1 MSLRVSK
8 PEFNIREKLNE
19 LDRPMGVQGN
29 NILQSNTTAESF
41 SKIQAG
47 RRNLLINGDMTIAQR
62 GSSTTSITTDTFGA
76 CDRWELDI
84 SSGGTWTME
93 QVGDAPYNTGF
104 THCLSLTCT
113 TAHAMGGNPSF
124 VQLRQKIEAGN
135 IKALMGGTPNAK
147 PLTVSF
153 WVKSNEP
160 GKYYVSLYRVRS
172 GTDSSRMSLSYTI
185 EQSEVW
191 EFKTLTF
198 PPDTMNGYQT
208 TASST
213 GLEIQFN
220 LGIDQNNYGSAH
232 YGHWHT
238 NNAYL
243 GKGQTNL
250 AAATSNYWRMTG
262 AQIEIGNEHTEFEH
276 RLYGEELALCQR
288 YFWRE
293 YGGVY
298 HYEPGPTNGAGVL
311 GQGTHPVAMRTKPTM
326 SHNCSGSSNGA
337 SVNGNNTVGVWTWY
351 KQNSGFDSG
360 HSSYQTVANWNFAN
374 SEKGI
379 HWNGGSYNFRPS
391 DKSGTTGINLGVNT
405 YIQATAEL

>member
-76 CDRWELDI
+76 CDRWEVDLT
-84 SSGGTWTME
+84 SGGTWTQE

-104 THCLSLTCT
+104 THCTSLTCT

-135 IKALMGGTPNAK
+135 TKSLMGGTPNAK

-160 GKYYVSLYRVRS
+160 GKYYVTIWRPRS
-172 GTDSSRMSLSYTI
+172 GTDSSRMSISYTI

-191 EFKTLTF
+191 EFKTITF
-198 PPDTMNGYQT
+198 PPDTMTGYQT
-208 TASST
+208 TLTST
-213 GLEIQFN
+213 GLEIHFC
-220 LGIDQNNYGSAH
+220 LGKDQNNHGSAH
-232 YGHWHT
+232 YGHWNT
-238 NNAYL
+238 NDAFI

-250 AAATSNYWRMTG
+250 AAATSNYFRITG
-262 AQIEIGNEHTEFEH
+262 VQLEIGNEHTEFDQ
-276 RLYGEELALCQR
+276 RSYIEELALCQR
-288 YFWRE
+288 YFAVWPPRS
-293 YGGVY
+293 GGIPAWPMY
-298 HYEPGPTNGAGVL
+298 AGSN
-311 GQGTHPVAMRTKPTM
+311 QASAHIWIPYNMRTVPTPTDKGTGT
-326 SHNCSGSSNGA
+326 STTTGHAYNHNGA
-337 SVNGNNTVGVWTWY
+337 SVSSRYANGTSPTLSCGGDSDNGNYGLNMHFG
-351 KQNSGFDSG
+351 S
-360 HSSYQTVANWNFAN
+360 HSSSTHEADTA
-374 SEKGI
+374 S
-379 HWNGGSYNFRPS
+379 WNGTSP
-391 DKSGTTGINLGVNT
+391 GIYLS
-405 YIQATAEL
+405 AEL

>member
-8 PEFNIREKLNE
+8 PEFNVREKLNE
-19 LDRPMGVQGN
+19 LDRPVGTQGN

-47 RRNLLINGDMTIAQR
+47 RRNILINGDMSIAQR
-62 GSSTTSITTDTFGA
+62 GTSTASIATDTFGA
-76 CDRWELDI
+76 CDRWELDLN
-84 SSGGTWTME
+84 GAGAWTME

-104 THCLSLTCT
+104 THCTSLTCT
-113 TAHAMGGNPSF
+113 TAATSISSHLS
-124 VQLRQKIEAGN
+124 LRQKIEVCN
-135 IKALMGGTPNAK
+135 IKGLMGGTPNAK

-172 GTDSSRMSLSYTI
+172 GTDTSRISISYTI

-208 TASST
+208 NITST
-213 GLEIQFN
+213 GLEIHFN
-220 LGIDQNNYGSAH
+220 LGYSQSIYGSAH

-238 NNAYL
+238 DNTYL

-262 AQIEIGNEHTEFEH
+262 AQLEIGNEHTEFDH
-276 RLYGEELALCQR
+276 RSHIEELALCKR
-288 YFWRE
+288 Y
-293 YGGVY
+293 
-298 HYEPGPTNGAGVL
+298 YEKSTGNINAALNANSSFSAYCHANIHFKVEKRATPSVGYNW
-311 GQGTHPVAMRTKPTM
+311 
-326 SHNCSGSSNGA
+326 SSNNGTA
-337 SVNGNNTVGVWTWY
+337 PTQQSTSAIDVNSFVPLGYAISPQAYVIDDWY
-351 KQNSGFDSG
+351 AD
-360 HSSYQTVANWNFAN
+360 
-374 SEKGI
+374 
-379 HWNGGSYNFRPS
+379 
-391 DKSGTTGINLGVNT
+391 
-405 YIQATAEL
+405 AEL

>member
-135 IKALMGGTPNAK
+135 TKGLMGGTPNAK
-147 PLTVSF
+147 PLTASF

-160 GKYYVSLYRVRS
+160 GKYYVTLYRNRA
-172 GTDSSRMSLSYTI
+172 GTNSSVMSISYTI

-191 EFKTLTF
+191 EFKTITF

-208 TASST
+208 DITST
-213 GLEIQFN
+213 GLEIHFV
-220 LGIDQNNYGSAH
+220 LGNDQNNYGSAH

-238 NNAYL
+238 NSAFV

-250 AAATSNYWRMTG
+250 AAATSNYFRVTG
-262 AQIEIGNEHTEFEH
+262 VQLEIGNEHTEFEH
-276 RLYGEELALCQR
+276 RLYAEELALCKR
-288 YFWRE
+288 YYQKILLRGIAS
-293 YGGVY
+293 GGYSSASGGYDDHLLSVAY
-298 HYEPGPTNGAGVL
+298 PVELRSNPTLTYDSVTNYQPG
-311 GQGTHPVAMRTKPTM
+311 
-326 SHNCSGSSNGA
+326 
-337 SVNGNNTVGVWTWY
+337 
-351 KQNSGFDSG
+351 
-360 HSSYQTVANWNFAN
+360 
-374 SEKGI
+374 
-379 HWNGGSYNFRPS
+379 GGSGTPS
-391 DKSGTTGINLGVNT
+391 TLYTHRQVLNIKTGSGNSTWQPQVINSNAYA
-405 YIQATAEL
+405 YIDAEL